1 MLNLKRNLLSAAL
14 TSAVLLLATNASAQ
28 SDTAATTQDQTASD
42 SAQDNA
48 AQSTPE
54 QKARE
59 RKERQAPAKELQA
72 IQVTGFRS
80 SVESSI
86 ATQRDSS
93 QIVEAVTAE
102 QIGKLPGTS
111 IADTLGRL
119 PGLAVQ
125 QVNGR
130 PQVLT
135 IHGLGP
141 DFSTALVN
149 GREQVSTS
157 NNRDV
162 QYDQYPSSWFNNV
175 VVHLTP
181 NAALVGQGLAGTVDL
196 RTIRPLEQDHD
207 VAAVNAHYIQD
218 GFSQQ
223 AKGPHV
229 DDKGY
234 SVNGV
239 YVHHNADRTFGI
251 TLGAD
256 FESNPAQIQQ
266 QAPWG
271 YATTDAGNLSVG
283 GSKNYAISDQLKR
296 TGLLTTVQWQPVE
309 NFTSTLDL
317 TYDKFH
323 EEQQLKGIEF
333 PLAYGSGVTLVP
345 GEVRRGF
352 VKTGLYNNVKPVIR
366 NDYNLTKAKVYNFGW
381 NNKFRFNENWSVE
394 GDASYSRANRRDTLL
409 ESYSGTGYG
418 LAGNQFYPDQTGAT
432 GSVGFSEQDDGR
444 LLLGPSQD
452 FGSDQ
457 IVLTDPQGWGGGAT
471 PAIVQA
477 GFINAPRTV
486 DYLGQLRLSVKR
498 DFLSG
503 PVSSI
508 ELGVNRGTRQ
518 KTYNIDQS
526 FLTLPGGTNP
536 DIIGA
541 PTAPIPGVT
550 TDDPLAFMGIGRQV
564 IYDPIR
570 LLRNG
575 TYQTFSTSLSSV
587 AVPPNWKVRERDVT
601 PYLQVNIDTTL
612 GNVGLRGNVGMQ
624 VAHTA
629 QNAEGSRVE
638 ASAGG
643 TNGAQVQLIPVSGG
657 TTYTRYLPSASLVFG
672 FSERDDLRV
681 GAARTLARPRMD
693 QMSASLGVSGN
704 ITNLPVTDPN
714 RSYFSASGGNAKLL
728 PTMADSY
735 NVSYEHYFDSAAGG
749 YTCTAANSNTSDL
762 CRGGQANAGFVS
774 LSGYL
779 LKLSDYINPSAAY
792 LYDFAA
798 FVPSYLTPEQQA
810 QLGTT
815 QGIVSG
821 PTNDGRG
828 IVKGA
833 QVVLNTP
840 LNLVSRYLDGFGTI
854 LSGNYTKSSVVY
866 GNADPI
872 SVPGLSKKVA
882 NATLYYQYSGFE
894 ARISDNY
901 RSDFLGRVSG
911 ISATRIEQ
919 TIKGGSTYDAQ
930 VSYTLPSG
938 SLKGLT
944 FVLQGSNLSNK
955 KQITFDNNDPR
966 QVRSWE
972 NYGRRYELGVSYKFF

>member
-14 TSAVLLLATNASAQ
+14 ASAVLMLASNVSAQ
-28 SDTAATTQDQTASD
+28 SSTADASATQSQTPA
-42 SAQDNA
+42 
-48 AQSTPE
+48 
-54 QKARE
+54 QKAQAKKDAE
-59 RKERQAPAKELQA
+59 NRQRNEQPKQLQA

-157 NNRDV
+157 NNRDI

-218 GFSQQ
+218 SFSQQ
-223 AKGPHV
+223 AKGPGV
-229 DDKGY
+229 SDNGY

-239 YVHHNADRTFGI
+239 WVHKNAARTFGI

-271 YATTDAGNLSVG
+271 YANSAAGDLTVG

-296 TGLLTTVQWQPVE
+296 TGLLTTVQWAPVDG
-309 NFTSTLDL
+309 FTSTLDL

-333 PLAYGSGVTLVP
+333 PLAYGSGVTLIP
-345 GEVRRGF
+345 GNVQNGF
-352 VKTGLYNNVKPVIR
+352 VQTGLYNNVKPVIR
-366 NDYNLTKAKVYNFGW
+366 NDYNLTKAKVFNFGW
-381 NNKFRFNENWSVE
+381 NNKFRINENWSVE
-394 GDASYSRANRRDTLL
+394 GDASYSRANRRDTQL
-409 ESYSGTGYG
+409 ESYAGTGYG
-418 LAGNQFYPDQTGAT
+418 LAGNKYYPDQTGAT
-432 GSVGFSEQDDGR
+432 GSVGFSEQPNGR

-452 FGSDQ
+452 FGSNQ

-486 DYLGQLRLSVKR
+486 DYLAQLRLSIKR

-503 PVSSI
+503 PIASV

-518 KTYNIDQS
+518 KTYDIDQT

-541 PTAPIPGVT
+541 ATAPIPGVT
-550 TDDPLAFMGIGRQV
+550 TDDSLAFMGIGRQV
-564 IYDPIR
+564 IYDPIA
-570 LLRNG
+570 LVRNG
-575 TYQTFSTSLSSV
+575 TYQTFSTALSSIN
-587 AVPPNWKVRERDVT
+587 VPPNWKVRERDVT
-601 PYLQVNIDTTL
+601 PYLQLNVDTTL
-612 GNVGLRGNVGMQ
+612 GNVSLRGNVGLQ
-624 VAHTA
+624 VAHTSQTSSGQRA
-629 QNAEGSRVE
+629 AAAE
-638 ASAGG
+638 GG

-657 TTYTRYLPSASLVFG
+657 TTYTRYLPSANLVFG
-672 FSERDDLRV
+672 FTENDDLRV
-681 GAARTLARPRMD
+681 GAARVLARPRMD
-693 QMSASLGVSGN
+693 QMSASLGVKTNIGN
-704 ITNLPVTDPN
+704 IGVTDPN
-714 RSYFSASGGNAKLL
+714 TSYFSASGGNAKLL

-735 NVSYEHYFDSAAGG
+735 NLSYEHYFDSAAGG
-749 YTCTAANSNTSDL
+749 YTCNAASSNTSDL
-762 CRGGQANAGFVS
+762 CRGGKANAGFVS
-774 LSGYL
+774 VSGYL
-779 LKLSDYINPSAAY
+779 LKLSDYINPN
-792 LYDFAA
+792 AA
-798 FVPSYLTPEQQA
+798 FLHDFSPFVDSYLADPAQRA

-815 QGIVSG
+815 LGLVTG

-840 LNLVSRYLDGFGTI
+840 LNLISPVLDGFGTI
-854 LSGNYTKSSVVY
+854 LSGNYTKSSITY
-866 GNADPI
+866 AGAPPI

-882 NATLYYQYSGFE
+882 NATLYYQYGGFE
-894 ARISDNY
+894 ARVSDNY

-911 ISATRIEQ
+911 ISATRVEQ
-919 TIKGGSTYDAQ
+919 TIRGGSTYDAQ

-938 SLKGLT
+938 SLEGLT

-955 KQITFDNNDPR
+955 KQVTFQNNDGR
-966 QVRSWE
+966 QVLNWQ
-972 NYGRRYELGVSYKFF
+972 NYGRRYEVGVSYKFF